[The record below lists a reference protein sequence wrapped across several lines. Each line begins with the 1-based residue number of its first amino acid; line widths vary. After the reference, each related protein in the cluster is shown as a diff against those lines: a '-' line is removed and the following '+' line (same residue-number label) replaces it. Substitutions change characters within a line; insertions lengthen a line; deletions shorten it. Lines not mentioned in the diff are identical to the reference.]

1 MLVFAP
7 ILISSRTRVCIP
19 PLCVQYNRESLNSR
33 LFASWTVSVWEES
46 YSSAFST
53 FPWTEPRNKISQRR
67 GIVSFYHALYYYI
80 RIFSERIPNDS
91 SIFQVFKNTDKIF
104 NQLFSFRIL
113 ILSLWNFSISFI
125 TSISF
130 SSRSRFN
137 PFFKNC
143 SSSNCEK

>member
-1 MLVFAP
+1 MKRCWSLHPFWFHPGHVCVSLHYVCN
-7 ILISSRTRVCIP
+7 IIENRLIRDICFV
-19 PLCVQYNRESLNSR
+19 NGFSLR
-33 LFASWTVSVWEES
+33 RK
-46 YSSAFST
+46 SSAFST

-67 GIVSFYHALYYYI
+67 VSFYHALYYYI
-80 RIFSERIPNDS
+80 WIFSERIPNDS
-91 SIFQVFKNTDKIF
+91 NIFQVFKNIDKIF